1 VLKSREERRKKFL
14 EVERRAQIA
23 TERLEEKE
31 RRRAEER
38 ELRLAGKDD
47 GSEASDES
55 DDFIVSDDD
64 DEERREMGDEPEAAS
79 EMSKNVFETGVR
91 YLSFDS
97 IVTIAACFI
106 ISFLALCF
114 NDA

>member
-1 VLKSREERRKKFL
+1 MAPRLQQHYYENIQKQLGEEL
-14 EVERRAQIA
+14 GI
-23 TERLEEKE
+23 
-31 RRRAEER
+31 
-38 ELRLAGKDD
+38 
-47 GSEASDES
+47 
-55 DDFIVSDDD
+55 
-64 DEERREMGDEPEAAS
+64 
-79 EMSKNVFETGVR
+79 KNVFETGVR